1 MMVKLGLFIAALL
14 ASSVNAFA
22 PVLNS
27 RVSTVVQAKKA
38 VVDNNGNN
46 IAVKN
51 LFETVDSSGLLTA
64 VAQSKL
70 LSNAQ
75 AAGISL
81 SSVEPLLKAAG
92 GNQEVMILLEAATPE
107 LLGLPILPKVIEFA
121 PAALPLLSILIQ
133 IPTAAIL
140 FGGVA
145 SLAGAAASV
154 VLIPDDTILEI
165 AAQTILVA
173 TLGLVVPALSVG
185 GSVVLS
191 KVKN

>member
-1 MMVKLGLFIAALL
+1 MVKLGLFIAALL